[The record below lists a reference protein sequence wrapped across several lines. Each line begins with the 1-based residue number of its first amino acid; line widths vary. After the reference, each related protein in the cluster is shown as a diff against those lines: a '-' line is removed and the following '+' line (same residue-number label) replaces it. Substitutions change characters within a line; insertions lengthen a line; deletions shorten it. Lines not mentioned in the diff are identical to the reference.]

1 MKKNPGLW
9 IVILLVVV
17 GYNLY
22 DVIGPHDEAPSQGVL
37 ILNWI
42 ALVCGAAGLVGALMQ
57 FVRNNRST

>member
-9 IVILLVVV
+9 IVILLVVI

-22 DVIGPHDEAPSQGVL
+22 DIVGPHDEAPSQGVL

-42 ALVCGAAGLVGALMQ
+42 CVVCGVAGLVGAVMQ
-57 FVRNNRST
+57 FAQKRGA